1 MSGLDT
7 AIAWAEAQIGQPYLY
22 GGEGNGGF
30 DCSGLIQMAFRAAG
44 VALPRTAQSQYDATQ
59 RVSIPQ
65 PGDLVFYGTS
75 PTNVSHVGLYLGGGK
90 MLDAPHT
97 GAAVRVENVWSGV
110 IGYGRPITGAGATDS
125 ATAQLVVD
133 TTGSGSTTSSSTD
146 DSSATSGWQKTL
158 TRIGVEGVMLGGA
171 VLLAGLGLW
180 KGTRAGRH
188 VDSAVQKAKQQSQQ
202 VAGNIGGAGGTST
215 SEGAAAGGGSLAS
228 ELPEAAAAL

>member
-1 MSGLDT
+1 MSNLDT

-90 MLDAPHT
+90 MLDAAHT
-97 GAAVRVENVWSGV
+97 GTPVRVENVWSGV
-110 IGYGRPITGAGATDS
+110 VGYGRPITGAGATDS
-125 ATAQLVVD
+125 ATATLVDQV
-133 TTGSGSTTSSSTD
+133 TGSGSSTSSDAAT
-146 DSSATSGWQKTL
+146 TSGWQKTL
-158 TRIGVEGVMLGGA
+158 TRVGVEGVMLGGA

-188 VDSAVQKAKQQSQQ
+188 VDSAVQKAKQQGQQ
-202 VAGNIGGAGGTST
+202 IAGNVGGAGGKST